1 MVKRRSEWW
10 SRPFCQAQILIPSY
24 YTGAIHIHNIIH
36 IYYGIRLQ
44 HVNLYVYYIW
54 ALYARVNLISHMV
67 WQIIDNRV
75 SRWSET
81 CFLFRRRCI
90 STPHGCDLCTFI
102 YTYIYLCI
110 HYHHLFRRPLA
121 VLSNGTKYYY
131 FLFFSLSKT
140 YLEFFVHQ
148 KRIYGIFILFSK
160 IYNYCLIEYSKQ
172 FCTPTNLNCRALTR
186 WCI

>member
-110 HYHHLFRRPLA
+110 YEYMTRIRITAVESDARNLYRYIIVYSYIYLEVMLLYRRRSTA
-121 VLSNGTKYYY
+121 IKIFMRTSRHMQCV
-131 FLFFSLSKT
+131 FLFILYIYIYTLKT
-140 YLEFFVHQ
+140 
-148 KRIYGIFILFSK
+148 
-160 IYNYCLIEYSKQ
+160 
-172 FCTPTNLNCRALTR
+172 
-186 WCI
+186 CIGT